1 MIDTFRDL
9 FETLTG
15 YPEIPLLLVRLVVG
29 FVFVVAVRN
38 KLKDVP
44 AFAEHNGLPV
54 PVAWG
59 LTFAEIAGG
68 VGLIFGVLTQLAA
81 LVVMGAMAGSI
92 GFHIFKWKS
101 PYWAASGGW
110 EYDLM
115 IFAMASVVLTVGGG
129 GIEVY
134 PMV

>member
-1 MIDTFRDL
+1 MLEFIRTL
-9 FETLTG
+9 FETVQG
-15 YPEIPLLLVRLVVG
+15 YPEAPLLLARLVIG

-44 AFAEHNGLPV
+44 GFAEHNGLTV

-59 LTFAEIAGG
+59 LTFAEAAGG
-68 VGLIFGVLTQLAA
+68 IGVIFGILTQLAA
-81 LVVMGAMAGSI
+81 LVIMGAMAGSI
-92 GFHIFKWKS
+92 TFHIFKWKS
-101 PYWAASGGW
+101 KYWAASGGW

-115 IFAMASVVLTVGGG
+115 IFSIAAVILVVGGG
-129 GIEVY
+129 GIELY

>member
-1 MIDTFRDL
+1 MLDFIRTFFDTVQN
-9 FETLTG
+9 
-15 YPEIPLLLVRLVVG
+15 YPEAPLLLARLVIG

-44 AFAEHNGLPV
+44 AFAEHNGLSV

-59 LTFAEIAGG
+59 LTFAEAAGG
-68 VGLIFGVLTQLAA
+68 IGVILGILTQLAA
-81 LVVMGAMAGSI
+81 LVIMGAMVGSI
-92 GFHIFKWKS
+92 LFHLFKWKS
-101 PYWAASGGW
+101 KYWAASGGW

-115 IFAMASVVLTVGGG
+115 IFSIAAVIVVVGGG
-129 GIEVY
+129 GWELY